1 MLSPSQRQE
10 NDDLIHCLVIS
21 APHHSRNDGA
31 SNRLSILKSP
41 SHKTHLPKTC
51 PKIRKKHMTSTMSGS
66 THQISPKKRF
76 RNTFLEFSWGSH
88 HQKTPNLSQ
97 FPHHIEHRTQRD
109 NLPMPQVSDDFE
121 SNEKKTGW
129 IPTIYHG
136 NSMKYLLVF
145 RFTRDSQEQF
155 HNPYFNV
162 VSIVY
167 SILTICPG
175 KNIICPLAQ
184 GEASLP
190 QKWYGFIIKHPCS
203 LHSFIVWK
211 RKLVSTI

>member
-97 FPHHIEHRTQRD
+97 FPTTSSIGPNVTTSQCLRFPTTLNR
-109 NLPMPQVSDDFE
+109 MR
-121 SNEKKTGW
+121 KKRG
-129 IPTIYHG
+129 G
-136 NSMKYLLVF
+136 SQ
-145 RFTRDSQEQF
+145 RFTMEIAWNTCWFSGLLG
-155 HNPYFNV
+155 
-162 VSIVY
+162 
-167 SILTICPG
+167 IL
-175 KNIICPLAQ
+175 KSN
-184 GEASLP
+184 
-190 QKWYGFIIKHPCS
+190 FIILIS
-203 LHSFIVWK
+203 TW
-211 RKLVSTI
+211 LV